1 MNMRGYFA
9 IGVERSSKPM
19 NLGNL
24 LRSAHAFGA
33 SFFFLLQPA
42 YEARQVRRS
51 DTSDAAKHLPLYVY
65 PSIEELQLPRGCQLV
80 GVELTDEAVELPSFR
95 HPQAAAY
102 LLGPERGSLS
112 PEALARCDHVVKI
125 PMKFCVNV
133 GIAGALVMYDRMLSM
148 GRHATRPVAAGGPLE
163 QPEPH
168 RHGAPRLRRAKRED
182 SETPA

>member
-1 MNMRGYFA
+1 MRGYFA

-33 SFFFLLQPA
+33 SFFFLLQPS

-65 PSIEELQLPRGCQLV
+65 PSIEELQLPKGCQLV
-80 GVELTDEAVELPSFR
+80 GVELTEEAVPLPSFR

-112 PEALARCDHVVKI
+112 EAALARCDHVVKI

-133 GIAGALVMYDRMLSM
+133 GIAGALVMYDRMLAM
-148 GRHATRPVAAGGPLE
+148 GRHAPRPVVPGGPLE
-163 QPEPH
+163 KLPEH
-168 RHGAPRLRRAKRED
+168 RHGGPRLRRAEREEP
-182 SETPA
+182 ETSA